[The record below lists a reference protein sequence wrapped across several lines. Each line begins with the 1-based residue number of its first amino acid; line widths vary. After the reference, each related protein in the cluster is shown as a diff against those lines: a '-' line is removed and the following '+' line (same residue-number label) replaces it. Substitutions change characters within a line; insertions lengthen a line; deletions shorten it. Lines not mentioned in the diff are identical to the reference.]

1 MQEPTFDPFTGN
13 AVQARSGLDVPAP
26 ASAPGFVYYVIQA
39 VGGLKWLLTQHLL
52 FGAIFLVLSLAVWAL
67 FGGAIHRMSALHAA
81 REEKISIVQAL
92 AFALGK
98 WPSFFT
104 APLIPLGVVFV
115 LGGLVVFGGFVLGN
129 WPYVG
134 APLVGIFFFLALALG
149 VAIAFVLIGLVSGLG
164 LMYPTIAVEGSDSF
178 DAFSRSFAYVY
189 GRPWHAGLYAL
200 TALVYGAVCYLFVRL
215 FAFLAL
221 SATYMFM
228 RWGVWT
234 GGEALNETDK
244 IPVIWRK
251 PTWDSLYGN
260 FNWDAMSGGETIGA
274 VFIWLWVA
282 LVAAVVG
289 AFLLSY
295 VSSSSTII
303 YYLLRR
309 KVDATDL
316 DDVYVPESPEMAAE
330 TAVAGA
336 ETAPAPT
343 AEPQAPSAADNTPPA
358 GDAPATNT

>member
-1 MQEPTFDPFTGN
+1 MA
-13 AVQARSGLDVPAP
+13 AV
-26 ASAPGFVYYVIQA
+26 
-39 VGGLKWLLTQHLL
+39 
-52 FGAIFLVLSLAVWAL
+52 
-67 FGGAIHRMSALHAA
+67 HAA

-92 AFALGK
+92 KFALAK

-115 LGGLVVFGGFVLGN
+115 LGGLILLGSLLAN
-129 WPYVG
+129 IPWVG
-134 APLVGIFFFLALALG
+134 APLVGFLFFLALGLG
-149 VAIAFVLIGLVSGLG
+149 LAIAFVLIGLVSGLG

-189 GRPWHAGLYAL
+189 ARPWHAGLYAL
-200 TALVYGAVCYLFVRL
+200 VALVYGVVCYLFVRL

-234 GGEALNETDK
+234 GGEALGQSDK
-244 IPVIWRK
+244 VPVIWRK
-251 PTWDSLYGN
+251 PTWDFLYGN
-260 FNWDAMSGGETIGA
+260 FNWDAMSGSETVAG

-295 VSSSSTII
+295 ASSSATII

-309 KVDATDL
+309 KVDATDM
-316 DDVYVPESPEMAAE
+316 DDVYVQESPETPAESPIAAAE
-330 TAVAGA
+330 TPS
-336 ETAPAPT
+336 APA
-343 AEPQAPSAADNTPPA
+343 AEPPGEAPPA
-358 GDAPATNT
+358 ANP